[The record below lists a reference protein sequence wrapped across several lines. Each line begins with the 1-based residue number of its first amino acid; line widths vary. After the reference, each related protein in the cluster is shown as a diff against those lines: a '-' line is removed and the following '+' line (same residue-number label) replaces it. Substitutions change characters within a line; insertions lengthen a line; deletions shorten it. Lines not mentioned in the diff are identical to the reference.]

1 MFNQSAANLSLSQVN
16 SYDVSIVTQVNSS
29 NVSVVTQVNS
39 SNVVSIE
46 SFIESIEDER
56 HNGLPNELNVSGLET
71 YSPTESPST
80 SLPSLS
86 PSVIPSSFPS
96 VYPSPNPS
104 TSPSHFPSKLP
115 SNFPSRF
122 PSFKPSKQASFS
134 PTNSVSPSQ
143 EPSLSPSQSLR
154 PSSSPTTSSPSNDP
168 TPFPTLSP
176 SMQPT
181 DLPSSLPS
189 VKPSLSIDP
198 SSYPSAIPS
207 ASPSSAPSL
216 PECSV
221 DDSGF
226 YGERNGDITGTRVDY
241 FYQVRLIPN
250 TTLSEFEGEILNS
263 LETAIAKKLLPDL
276 FQDSCGDYQKQRT
289 RQRSLQQI
297 TISAVSAQ
305 PPDFVFNEVL
315 CEGSEIDCFVVDAQ
329 MMVYGNDLNS
339 TKVSD
344 FMTKKIKNSM
354 DSGELNNGVDERLTS
369 VEYLD
374 DITGLRNKESLSGGT
389 LRNTGAETRL
399 PIWSITIIASFGAL
413 FLVGGFVLWQRRRK
427 SNAEDENMS
436 AIDSEVN
443 TEEIQQRPIS

>member
-16 SYDVSIVTQVNSS
+16 SSDVSIVTQVNSS

-86 PSVIPSSFPS
+86 P
-96 VYPSPNPS
+96 
-104 TSPSHFPSKLP
+104 
-115 SNFPSRF
+115 F

-134 PTNSVSPSQ
+134 PTNS
-143 EPSLSPSQSLR
+143 
-154 PSSSPTTSSPSNDP
+154 
-168 TPFPTLSP
+168 
-176 SMQPT
+176 PT

>member
-16 SYDVSIVTQVNSS
+16 SSDVSIVTQVNSS

-134 PTNSVSPSQ
+134 PTNS
-143 EPSLSPSQSLR
+143 
-154 PSSSPTTSSPSNDP
+154 
-168 TPFPTLSP
+168 
-176 SMQPT
+176 PT

-344 FMTKKIKNSM
+344 FMRKKIKNSM

>member
-134 PTNSVSPSQ
+134 PTNS
-143 EPSLSPSQSLR
+143 
-154 PSSSPTTSSPSNDP
+154 
-168 TPFPTLSP
+168 
-176 SMQPT
+176 PT

-344 FMTKKIKNSM
+344 FMRKKIKNSM

>member
-16 SYDVSIVTQVNSS
+16 SSYVSIVTQVNSS

-134 PTNSVSPSQ
+134 PTNS
-143 EPSLSPSQSLR
+143 
-154 PSSSPTTSSPSNDP
+154 
-168 TPFPTLSP
+168 
-176 SMQPT
+176 PT

-344 FMTKKIKNSM
+344 FMRKKIKNSM

>member
-16 SYDVSIVTQVNSS
+16 SSDVSIVTQVNSS

-134 PTNSVSPSQ
+134 PTNS
-143 EPSLSPSQSLR
+143 
-154 PSSSPTTSSPSNDP
+154 
-168 TPFPTLSP
+168 
-176 SMQPT
+176 PT